1 MPIRVGVVRLRSS
14 LSITDKKLQA
24 LCDGFLSR
32 CNLHNQL
39 SFEKPNKDIMN
50 VFFVQT
56 GGSEIYFKDAYL
68 SYLEP
73 YLILARKENNSLA
86 ASMEI
91 VSFLQSQSKRAFL
104 LFGDEEEVGEK
115 LLRFARFYEAKKKL
129 GNMRLGVI
137 GKPSDWLIASNVDP
151 ISLKRKWGI
160 SLVNI
165 PYKKLIAEIEKGD
178 VADDPRVLAMGK
190 KSRRKDDLRFSL
202 VIHQALRSICKQYG
216 LDGFTLR
223 CFDLVKKYQQT
234 ACLGFGLLNDDLIVS
249 GCEGDVPAMLSM
261 VFAKV
266 LWGEPAFM
274 ANPATF
280 DLKNRQ
286 ATYAHCTIPLSMC
299 KDYRLDTHF
308 ESDHGIG
315 IAGTMKLEDVTCYK
329 IKPDLSRIRA
339 KEGKIVAAPFK
350 KNMCRTQIEVVFDEA
365 IDEMISNPFGNHMVF
380 VYGKRKEELEQFF
393 DYLG

>member
-1 MPIRVGVVRLRSS
+1 MPIHIGVVRLRSS

-24 LCDGFLSR
+24 ICDSFLSR
-32 CNLHNQL
+32 CNFHNQL
-39 SFEKPNKDIMN
+39 VYETPNKDLMN

-56 GGSEIYFKDAYL
+56 GGSEIYFKDVYL
-68 SYLEP
+68 SYPEP
-73 YLILARKENNSLA
+73 YIILARRENNSLA

-91 VSFLQSQSKRAFL
+91 VSFLQGQNKRSFL
-104 LFGDEEEVGEK
+104 LFGEEEEVGEK

-129 GNMRLGVI
+129 ASMRLGVI
-137 GKPSDWLIASNVDP
+137 GRPSDWLIASNVDP
-151 ISLKRKWGI
+151 IALKKKWGI
-160 SLVNI
+160 TLVNV
-165 PYKKLIAEIEKGD
+165 PYKRLITEIEKGD
-178 VADDPRVLAMGK
+178 IADDPRVVAMAK
-190 KSRRKDDLRFSL
+190 KSRRKDDLRFSFI
-202 VIHQALRSICKQYG
+202 IHQALKNVCKQHH

-274 ANPATF
+274 ANPASF
-280 DLKNRQ
+280 DFALRQ

-299 KDYRLDTHF
+299 KEYRLDTHF

-329 IKPDLSRIRA
+329 IKPDLSKIRA
-339 KEGKIVAAPFK
+339 KEGKIIATPFR
-350 KNMCRTQIEVVFDEA
+350 KNMCRTQIEVAFNEDITDMVA
-365 IDEMISNPFGNHMVF
+365 TPFGNHMVF
-380 VYGKRKEELEQFF
+380 VYGNRKEELEQFF
-393 DYLG
+393 EYLG